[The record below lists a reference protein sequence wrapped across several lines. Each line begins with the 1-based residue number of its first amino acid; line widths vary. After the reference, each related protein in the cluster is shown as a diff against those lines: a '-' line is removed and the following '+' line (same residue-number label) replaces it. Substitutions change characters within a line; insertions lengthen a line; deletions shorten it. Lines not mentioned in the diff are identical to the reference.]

1 MDTPSLTLESTER
14 APGVFHAAPGSAN
27 HGQEPRVDCKESS
40 GLVGVGGVRPYYAEG
55 GIQIFHANAYQL
67 LPFIP
72 REAAII
78 SDPPYGIA
86 HVKGTGGK
94 GKHSRRNIS
103 PIHGDDRP
111 FDPRVWLAWENV
123 LLWGADHFA
132 PMLPE
137 GRWLTWDKLDGLAS
151 YDSFSDVEVAWHSR
165 RGATRIFRYLWKG
178 ICQAGDKAGG
188 RDHPTQKPEP
198 LMRWCI
204 EQAGK
209 PALICDPYMGVGTTL
224 RAAKELGLSAIGIEV
239 EERYCEAAAR
249 RLSQG
254 ILSLGGGG
262 AEHGDEKGEQQ
273 SGAGSPSHLL
283 CESPEN
289 PNETR
294 H

>member
-1 MDTPSLTLESTER
+1 MSETPTSTAESVTCS
-14 APGVFHAAPGSAN
+14 AWLGSV
-27 HGQEPRVDCKESS
+27 GLDRRVES
-40 GLVGVGGVRPYYAEG
+40 GMEWEAGAELRPYYHAEG
-55 GIQIFHANAYQL
+55 ITIFHANAYRL

-72 REAAII
+72 PDAAII
-78 SDPPYGIA
+78 SDPPYGIS

-94 GKHSRRNIS
+94 GKHSRRNIA

-132 PMLPE
+132 CMLPE
-137 GRWLTWDKLDGLAS
+137 GRWLTWDKLDGLDS

-204 EQAGK
+204 EQAGS
-209 PALICDPYMGVGTTL
+209 PALIVDPYMGVGTTL
-224 RAAKELGLSAIGIEV
+224 RAAKELGLRAIGIEI

-249 RLSQG
+249 RLAQSVF
-254 ILSLGGGG
+254 SLGGGG
-262 AEHGDEKGEQQ
+262 AELVRERVGDSGEK
-273 SGAGSPSHLL
+273 PSNAMINDR
-283 CESPEN
+283 P
-289 PNETR
+289 
-294 H
+294 